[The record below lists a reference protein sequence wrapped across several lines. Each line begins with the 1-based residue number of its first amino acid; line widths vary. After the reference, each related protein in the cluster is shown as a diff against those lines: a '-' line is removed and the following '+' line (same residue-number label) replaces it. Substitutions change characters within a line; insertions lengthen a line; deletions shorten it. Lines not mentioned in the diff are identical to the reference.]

1 MTDVS
6 SRSGLTTRLF
16 KMASKIEAHEIKAV
30 LFSFAYLFC
39 VMSGYYILRPVR
51 DAFAVEMPEGEVENL
66 FVVVFVVMLL
76 VIPVYGFINSRVKLS
91 TLLPWVYVFFA
102 LNLVGFYFMLQNNPV
117 ISRILEELGYQLK
130 WTPRIYFVWVSVFN
144 LFVVSVFWSFMAD
157 LFSKEQSKRLF
168 GFIAGGASTGAIA
181 GPFLVTLLVTPEYWG
196 LPIESVSTPNLL
208 LISAVFLLVP
218 VLIIRSLIRHRNDFR
233 DADKSPDDMKQAI
246 GGNPFAGVVLFF
258 RSPYLM
264 GIGTFIVLYTAM
276 STFVWLQL
284 VDLIKAEN
292 LSREETTSMWA
303 LMDLAVNVLA
313 VFTQLFGTARLASR
327 FGLVVTLAVIPL
339 FMIAGFA
346 VVAIVPLLPI
356 LIVLQILRRAGNYAI
371 TRPGREMLFTIVD
384 KESKYKA
391 KNAIDTAVYRGG
403 DAATAQLYS
412 ALERVLNFSGIAIVG
427 AFLAALWFV
436 VAILLG
442 RNYESKS
449 VEDSEAARE
458 KAAEFA

>member
-6 SRSGLTTRLF
+6 SRSGLTARLF
-16 KMASKIEAHEIKAV
+16 KMASKIEAREIKAV
-30 LFSFAYLFC
+30 LLSFAYLFC

-66 FVVVFVVMLL
+66 FVVVFAVMLL

-102 LNLVGFYFMLQNNPV
+102 LNLVVFYFMLQNNPDN
-117 ISRILEELGYQLK
+117 L
-130 WTPRIYFVWVSVFN
+130 WTARIYFVWVSVFN

-196 LPIESVSTPNLL
+196 LPIASVSTPNLL

-218 VLIIRSLIRHRNDFR
+218 VLIIRFLIRHREDFR

-264 GIGTFIVLYTAM
+264 GIGAFIVLYTAM

-327 FGLVVTLAVIPL
+327 FGLAVTLAVIPL

-346 VVAIVPLLPI
+346 VVAILPLLPV

-427 AFLAALWFV
+427 AVLAALWFV
-436 VAILLG
+436 VAVLLG

-449 VEDSEAARE
+449 VEDSESARE